1 MATRIIDEK
10 ATRTQTGHADGMQS
24 RTLEILDSFGII
36 DPILRQ
42 GVSDVDM
49 GYWALNNETGRIERR
64 KRHGSSPGKL
74 SRYGQILLNQGAV
87 EEVFLDYLKGK
98 GQKVE
103 RNLRA
108 VSMEISQGSRN
119 PEDDFPVA
127 VEVKRVS
134 HKDDEKSSEAN
145 EVIHARY
152 VIACDGAHSWARNQL
167 NVPVEARSEDSTWG
181 VIDIAPITDFPDIR
195 QSCAIQSEPHG
206 SIMTAP
212 RENRLVRFYIHLD
225 EDGESKIGMD
235 HSDIGPKDLVD
246 MAQKIMK
253 PYQLTYKYCDW
264 WSIYPVSVWPHNTDQ
279 MNGMESP
286 SEQLSGKLIICRVF
300 LAGDAA
306 HTHSPKGG
314 QGMNISIQD
323 TYNLVWKLGS
333 VITGIADPIILE
345 TYHTERHPVA
355 EELMELDTQL
365 VHAYQDDENESP
377 TGAKQDSDS
386 GGIDSI
392 RERFSGFMAGVGVTY
407 PHSVLVADEKC
418 TNSSVAK
425 NIKLGMRL
433 PSFRVIYQCSGSR
446 IHLTERLTSDGSW
459 RLLVFPGDLRRPGK
473 MDDLISFA
481 ETLSCRSHL
490 SHLRKKQGSR
500 GRSLPLE
507 PILIHSSPIDSI
519 NLLELPEI
527 FHPFDETMGWDY
539 WRVFSDDGTYDKEP
553 GQAYKGYGIEEQ
565 SAGCLVLCRP
575 DQHVAWMG
583 SLQDVAGLDN
593 YFAEFCK

>member
-10 ATRTQTGHADGMQS
+10 KTRTHTGHADGIQS

-36 DPILRQ
+36 ESILRQ

-49 GYWALNNETGRIERR
+49 SYWALNNETGRIERR

-74 SRYGQILLNQGAV
+74 SRYGQILLNQGAM
-87 EEVFLDYLKGK
+87 EEVFLDYLRGK
-98 GQKVE
+98 GQEVE

-108 VSMEISQGSRN
+108 VSMEISRGSMN
-119 PEDDFPVA
+119 PEDEFPVA
-127 VEVKRVS
+127 VEVERLS
-134 HKDDEKSSEAN
+134 HEDDEKSSDAN
-145 EVIHARY
+145 EVIRARY

-167 NVPVEARSEDSTWG
+167 EVPVEAKSEDSTWG
-181 VIDIAPITDFPDIR
+181 VMDIAPITDFPDIR
-195 QSCAIQSEPHG
+195 QSCAIQSEPYG

-225 EDGESKIGMD
+225 EDGKSKIGMD

-246 MAQKIMK
+246 MAQNIMK
-253 PYQLTYKYCDW
+253 PYRLTYKYCDW
-264 WSIYPVSVWPHNTDQ
+264 WSIYPSHSSGR
-279 MNGMESP
+279 MNGKKGSLGK
-286 SEQLSGKLIICRVF
+286 LSGGLIICSVF

-333 VITGIADPIILE
+333 VITGIADPLILE

-355 EELMELDTQL
+355 EELMDLDAQL

-377 TGAKQDSDS
+377 TGTKQEGHS
-386 GGIDSI
+386 GGIDSV
-392 RERFSGFMAGVGVTY
+392 RERFAGFMAGVEVTY
-407 PHSVLVADEKC
+407 PHSALVADEKC
-418 TNSSVAK
+418 TNLSVAK

-433 PSFRVIYQCSGSR
+433 PSFRVIYQCSGSP
-446 IHLTERLTSDGSW
+446 IYLTESLPSDGSW
-459 RLLVFPGDLRRPGK
+459 RLLVFPGDLRRPEK

-490 SHLRKKQGSR
+490 SHLTKRQDSR

-507 PILIHSSPIDSI
+507 PILIHSSPIDSV

-527 FHPFDETMGWDY
+527 FHPFDQIMGWDY
-539 WRVFSDDGTYDKEP
+539 WKVFSDDGSYDKEP

-565 SAGCLVLCRP
+565 GAGCLVLCRP

-593 YFAEFCK
+593 YFAEFCA

>member
-10 ATRTQTGHADGMQS
+10 ETRTQTGHADGIQS

-49 GYWALNNETGRIERR
+49 SYWALNKETGRVERR

-98 GQKVE
+98 GQEVE

-127 VEVKRVS
+127 VEVKSLS

-167 NVPVEARSEDSTWG
+167 NVAVEERSEDSTWG
-181 VIDIAPITDFPDIR
+181 VLDIAPITDFPDIR

-225 EDGESKIGMD
+225 EDGESKIEMD

-264 WSIYPVSVWPHNTDQ
+264 WSIYPVSVWPHNSDQ
-279 MNGMESP
+279 MN
-286 SEQLSGKLIICRVF
+286 
-300 LAGDAA
+300 
-306 HTHSPKGG
+306 
-314 QGMNISIQD
+314 
-323 TYNLVWKLGS
+323 
-333 VITGIADPIILE
+333 DPIILE

-377 TGAKQDSDS
+377 TGAKQDRNS

-407 PHSVLVADEKC
+407 PHSALVADEKC

-433 PSFRVIYQCSGSR
+433 PSFRVTYQCSGSP
-446 IHLTERLTSDGSW
+446 IHLTERLPSDGFW
-459 RLLVFPGDLRRPGK
+459 RLLVFPGDLRRPEK

-490 SHLRKKQGSR
+490 SHLRKKQGSS

-507 PILIHSSPIDSI
+507 PILIHSSPIVSV

-527 FHPFDETMGWDY
+527 FHPFDEIMGWDY
-539 WRVFSDDGTYDKEP
+539 WRVFSDDGTYDKET
-553 GQAYKGYGIEEQ
+553 GQAYKWYGIEEQ
-565 SAGCLVLCRP
+565 GAGCLVLCRP

-593 YFAEFCK
+593 YFAEFCT

>member
-1 MATRIIDEK
+1 
-10 ATRTQTGHADGMQS
+10 
-24 RTLEILDSFGII
+24 
-36 DPILRQ
+36 
-42 GVSDVDM
+42 M

-264 WSIYPVSVWPHNTDQ
+264 WSIYPV
-279 MNGMESP
+279 
-286 SEQLSGKLIICRVF
+286 
-300 LAGDAA
+300 
-306 HTHSPKGG
+306 
-314 QGMNISIQD
+314 
-323 TYNLVWKLGS
+323 
-333 VITGIADPIILE
+333 
-345 TYHTERHPVA
+345 
-355 EELMELDTQL
+355 
-365 VHAYQDDENESP
+365 
-377 TGAKQDSDS
+377 
-386 GGIDSI
+386 
-392 RERFSGFMAGVGVTY
+392 
-407 PHSVLVADEKC
+407 
-418 TNSSVAK
+418 
-425 NIKLGMRL
+425 
-433 PSFRVIYQCSGSR
+433 
-446 IHLTERLTSDGSW
+446 
-459 RLLVFPGDLRRPGK
+459 
-473 MDDLISFA
+473 
-481 ETLSCRSHL
+481 
-490 SHLRKKQGSR
+490 
-500 GRSLPLE
+500 
-507 PILIHSSPIDSI
+507 
-519 NLLELPEI
+519 
-527 FHPFDETMGWDY
+527 
-539 WRVFSDDGTYDKEP
+539 
-553 GQAYKGYGIEEQ
+553 
-565 SAGCLVLCRP
+565 
-575 DQHVAWMG
+575 
-583 SLQDVAGLDN
+583 
-593 YFAEFCK
+593 